1 MCRAHATVR
10 GLIREIVAGAQDVAI
25 ADMEAG
31 LEPLSRGTPRHT
43 DAVVAVLEPY
53 YRSLET
59 GARVLELAKE
69 LGVPHVY
76 AVANKVR
83 DQVDRDAVEALC
95 RSRQIPLLGVVPYD
109 DAVVEADRRGAA
121 LLDFAP
127 GSPSVKAIE
136 GIGAAL
142 IA

>member
-10 GLIREIVAGAQDVAI
+10 GLIREIVAGAKDVAI

-43 DAVVAVLEPY
+43 DAVVAVVEPY

-69 LGVPHVY
+69 LGVPRVH
-76 AVANKVR
+76 AIANKL
-83 DQVDRDAVEALC
+83 RDAADADAVRALC
-95 RSRQIPLLGVVPYD
+95 SARQIPLLGEVPWD

-121 LLDFAP
+121 LLDF
-127 GSPSVKAIE
+127 
-136 GIGAAL
+136 
-142 IA
+142 